1 MSRIGKQEITIPKG
15 LDISLDGTKLIFKN
29 AKVQKELETYDRVE
43 ISLTKETLSFG
54 LKESQG
60 LKAKAFWGT
69 YRALAN
75 NIVVG
80 LTNGFIKQLE
90 INGVGY
96 KAVIKGKVLELSLG
110 YSHPIDYNIPDGIEI
125 TLEKNILTLKGAD
138 KQQVGQVASEIR
150 SFRAPEPYKGK
161 GVKYVDEVIVRKAGK
176 TAKK

>member
-1 MSRIGKQEITIPKG
+1 MSRIGKQAIAIPKG
-15 LDISLDGTKLIFKN
+15 LDVSLDGTKLIFKN
-29 AKVQKELETYDRVE
+29 TKMQKELETYNRVE
-43 ISLTKETLSFG
+43 ISLADGLLSFG

-80 LTNGFIKQLE
+80 LTSGFTKQLE

-96 KAVIKGKVLELSLG
+96 KAAIKGKVLELSLG
-110 YSHPIDYNIPDGIEI
+110 YSHPINYDIPDGVEI
-125 TLEKNILTLKGAD
+125 TLDKNILTLKGSD
-138 KQQVGQVASEIR
+138 KQQIGQVASEIR
-150 SFRAPEPYKGK
+150 SFRAPEPYQGK
-161 GVKYVDEVIVRKAGK
+161 GIKYVDEVIMRKAGK